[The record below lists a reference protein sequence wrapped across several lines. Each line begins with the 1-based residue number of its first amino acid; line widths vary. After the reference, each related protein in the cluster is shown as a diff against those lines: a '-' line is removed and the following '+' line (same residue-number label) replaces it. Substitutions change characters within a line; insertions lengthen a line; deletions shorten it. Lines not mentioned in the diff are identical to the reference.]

1 MRRAML
7 DKTDEMTR
15 SAQVAEAA
23 ASPRIRFGLT
33 QRVLMLIVS
42 FVMLSEIAVFVPSIA
57 NFRNNWLRDRL
68 AAART
73 AALVLEAA
81 PQDMV
86 PEELKKQ
93 LLESVGAQVIA
104 LKMHDTRRL
113 LAVSDMPPMVDE
125 TFDLRDPSA
134 MASIVAA
141 LRALAASPGRVINVV
156 GLAPMGGEFVE
167 ITLAEA
173 PLLAAMRVYS
183 LNILLLSLAIS
194 IVVAGFA
201 AAALNWLVLRP
212 VRRLTTSLIE
222 FGAHPEEARMPVTPN
237 GRSDEI
243 GRAEAALATMQ
254 GALVQELAQRK
265 RLAALGLAVAK
276 INHDLRN
283 MLASAQLFSDRLVAV
298 RDPVAQRL
306 APKLM
311 VTLDRAIRFCQ
322 STLAYGSAA
331 EAPPRL
337 ADLALRPL
345 VADVVEAL
353 NLGDGAIACD
363 VGVADAIFVRADGEH
378 LFRILGNLGR
388 NAREALV
395 AAGGRGRIGVSARRD
410 NGNVVIEVSD
420 DGPGVPARVRAQ
432 LFEAFHSSSRPGG
445 TGLGLAIAADLTRAQ
460 GGSIRL
466 LDRSPGA
473 TFEIVLPA
481 AAERPIAEK
490 PLAKRQSNQ

>member
-1 MRRAML
+1 ML
-7 DKTDEMTR
+7 EKLEIGADAGRTAGGTH
-15 SAQVAEAA
+15 VA
-23 ASPRIRFGLT
+23 SLQFGLT

-42 FVMLSEIAVFVPSIA
+42 FVMLSEVAVFVPSIA

-86 PEELKKQ
+86 PEELKRQ
-93 LLESVGAQVIA
+93 LLDSVGAQVIV

-113 LAVSDMPPMVDE
+113 LAVSDMPPRIDE
-125 TFDLRDPSA
+125 TFDLRDPSP
-134 MASIVAA
+134 MASITAA
-141 LRALAASPGRVINVV
+141 FRALAAPPGRVIDVV
-156 GLAPMGGEFVE
+156 GLAPMGGDFVE
-167 ITLAEA
+167 ITLDET

-194 IVVAGFA
+194 VVVAGFA
-201 AAALNWLVLRP
+201 AASLNWLVLRP

-222 FGAHPEEARMPVTPN
+222 FGAHPENARAPVGPN

-243 GRAEAALATMQ
+243 GRAEAALAAMQ
-254 GALVQELAQRK
+254 SALVRELAQRK

-283 MLASAQLFSDRLVAV
+283 MLASAQLFSDRLAAV
-298 RDPVAQRL
+298 RDPVARRL

-311 VTLDRAIRFCQ
+311 ATLDRAIRFCQ

-337 ADLALRPL
+337 ADVALRPL
-345 VADVVEAL
+345 ALDVIEAIGLGDPGISCVLHVAD
-353 NLGDGAIACD
+353 DIA
-363 VGVADAIFVRADGEH
+363 VRADEEH
-378 LFRILGNLGR
+378 LYRILNNLCR
-388 NAREALV
+388 NAREALGN
-395 AAGGRGRIGVSARRD
+395 AAGSACITVSARRNKGD
-410 NGNVVIEVSD
+410 VVIEVAD
-420 DGPGVPARVRAQ
+420 TGPGVPAAVRAQ
-432 LFEAFHSSSRPGG
+432 LFEAFHGSSRPGG

-481 AAERPIAEK
+481 AGSLPVEK
-490 PLAKRQSNQ
+490 PLAMRPPTQ